1 MPFQGQIF
9 FAWVAAC
16 AICIPMLLYLR
27 KKYKEEGRSIKY
39 LDLKVMFFV
48 VFPILLVPPLLS
60 DMTILEITVIGL
72 LAAVGMVAY
81 RYGFD
86 ASSRSFRR
94 LMGWPPEDEHT
105 GEAIKD
111 EKKE

>member
-1 MPFQGQIF
+1 
-9 FAWVAAC
+9 
-16 AICIPMLLYLR
+16 MLLYLR

-39 LDLKVMFFV
+39 LDLKVGFFV
-48 VFPILLVPPLLS
+48 GFPIILTPLLLS
-60 DMTILEITVIGL
+60 DLSILAKAVIGL
-72 LAAVGMVAY
+72 LMAVGMVAY